1 MAPGSDSPKAT
12 FEHKSLESADTHAT
26 CSRGA
31 VGSREWARCVPGAV
45 FRARVAAV
53 GTRRVR
59 VHTRLFT
66 SARCPSDPAAGLQV
80 TAPGAAAA
88 PGRRAGGESGARGP
102 SASGRQTSFDQ
113 TPRGGSRPFRPAAQ
127 RRQTPRGLPKSS
139 EETASPQPGS
149 ADGCPLRCLAFFKS
163 SGEILS

>member
-80 TAPGAAAA
+80 MAPARPLPRGVELAGKAVRGDLWRAADRRPSTRRHVAGAG
-88 PGRRAGGESGARGP
+88 PSVLLRSGGRRPGVCRN
-102 SASGRQTSFDQ
+102 
-113 TPRGGSRPFRPAAQ
+113 PRKRPHLRSPA
-127 RRQTPRGLPKSS
+127 PR
-139 EETASPQPGS
+139 TAV
-149 ADGCPLRCLAFFKS
+149 L
-163 SGEILS
+163 